1 MDGWI
6 KIHRKIDRH
15 WIWSDSEY
23 LKWWID
29 LILMAAFEDTEVSH
43 DTHVFILKRGQMIM
57 SIADLCKRW
66 GKSRNMILRYI
77 SRLENED
84 MLMRE
89 VRYRQTPVIT
99 ICNYDSYQV
108 QEDRKRDRQKDT
120 QKDRQKDRQKDT
132 LSKERKENI
141 PHTPYKEN
149 KENIL
154 EEIKN
159 NPPIPPLEG
168 GTSPKDIFENFY
180 NKTFGEY
187 YYWTG
192 KDAGQMTQLMN
203 KIKFSRESKGMPI
216 DDKSLNEALGKLLGS
231 ITDKWLLDNLSVS
244 NINSKY
250 NEIVASA
257 KNVKYNKSDMNIG
270 VVLNERPKYK
280 KGW

>member
-15 WIWSDSEY
+15 WIWSNADY

-29 LILMAAFEDTEVSH
+29 LILMAAWEDTEVVH
-43 DTHVFILKRGQMIM
+43 DTHVFTLRRGQMIM

-66 GKSRNMILRYI
+66 SKSRNMILRYI

-89 VRYRQTPVIT
+89 VRYRQTPIIT

-108 QEDRKRDRQKDT
+108 VEDRKRDRQKDT

-141 PHTPYKEN
+141 PHTPYKEY
-149 KENIL
+149 KENNL

-159 NPPIPPLEG
+159 NPPTPPLEG
-168 GTSPKDIFENFY
+168 GTSSRDIFENFY
-180 NKTFGEY
+180 LQTYNES

-192 KDAGQMTQLMN
+192 KDAGQMAQLMK
-203 KIKFSRESKGMPI
+203 KIKFSRESKGMPV
-216 DDKSLNEALGKLLGS
+216 DDDSLNEGLKKLLES
-231 ITDKWLLDNLSVS
+231 ITDKWILDNLSVA
-244 NINSKY
+244 NVNSKY

-257 KNVKYNKSDMNIG
+257 KNVKSKQSGMSVG
-270 VVLNERPKYK
+270 VVLNERPKYT